1 MGRAT
6 PLIPPPRTEIGLG
19 DGRVVRIGAQL
30 GRGALSTV
38 YRGTVRG
45 PFGLARPVAV
55 KVFDI
60 MATDEH
66 DGVLGALAS
75 AATRQA
81 CVSHPNVVRV
91 EEFGV
96 LGPAQ
101 PYAVLELVEGRTLAS
116 FCGRLARARERV
128 PLDIALFVGC
138 EVAEA
143 LAAAR
148 LACTVDGVRLGLVH
162 GELSADDVLLS
173 WHGEVKVGDFAIAAA
188 ARGCSTVR
196 SVRSIAR
203 RVRAMAPEV
212 ACGRA
217 GDARSDV
224 FSLGVLL
231 REMLQGPRFP
241 AYVTDGEALAWARD
255 GVVHRSMFE
264 PQLPQE
270 LQAVIARALERDPT
284 RRHPHAGALGFELRR
299 IALAMGVGDGRAF
312 LRTALARTVGSS
324 DDDEVTGELSLHAPG
339 SGMAAGASVG
349 VGAGVRAR
357 VQSGEVDRFARLRGD
372 DEGSDSQ
379 PRLVHESG
387 KVPVASMAD
396 DEDDCEEA

>member
-1 MGRAT
+1 MGRVT
-6 PLIPPPRTEIGLG
+6 PLIPPPGTEFALG
-19 DGRVVRIGAQL
+19 QGRVVRVGAQL
-30 GRGALSTV
+30 GRGSLSTV

-60 MATDEH
+60 MASDEH
-66 DGVLGALAS
+66 DAVLAALAS

-101 PYAVLELVEGRTLAS
+101 PYTVLELVEGRTLAS
-116 FCGRLARARERV
+116 FAARLARHRQRM
-128 PLDIALFVGC
+128 PLDLALFIGC

-148 LACTVDGVRLGLVH
+148 LACSLEGVRLGLVH
-162 GELSADDVLLS
+162 GELSGDDVLLS
-173 WHGEVKVGDFAIAAA
+173 WHGEVKVGDFSVAAA

-203 RVRAMAPEV
+203 RVRALAPEV

-231 REMLQGPRFP
+231 RELLLGPRFP

-264 PQLPQE
+264 PQLPPE
-270 LQAVIARALERDPT
+270 LHGIIVRAIERDPA

-299 IALAMGVGDGRAF
+299 IALAMGVGDARAF
-312 LRTALARTVGSS
+312 LRAALARTVGSA
-324 DDDEVTGELSLHAPG
+324 DDDEVTGELSLHAP
-339 SGMAAGASVG
+339 SSATAS
-349 VGAGVRAR
+349 APVRER
-357 VQSGEVDRFARLRGD
+357 VQSGVQVDRFARLRGD
-372 DEGSDSQ
+372 DEPSD
-379 PRLVHESG
+379 PARPLVHQSG
-387 KVPVASMAD
+387 TVPVAGAAGD
-396 DEDDCEEA
+396 DDDDAEEA